1 MPTLEASGT
10 QAATV
15 GTEHTLATLAVN
27 KSLWP
32 EIDINALVA
41 GEYVEIKVKTK
52 TLSGGVTRTIQSA
65 IFSWLDAG
73 VGSGVSM
80 EPIISDLE
88 YVLSLKQIGGSS
100 RSFPWKILSP

>member
-15 GTEHTLATLAVN
+15 TTEHTLSTLTVS

-52 TLSGGVTRTIQSA
+52 TLSGGTTRIIQSA

-80 EPIISDLE
+80 EPIISDQE
-88 YVLSLKQIGGSS
+88 YVLTLKQITGTS